1 MRRPG
6 RRIVRSSVAD
16 GDVFFSSNVH
26 EDAMLARSLVFFAV
40 MSVLVAPLAVR
51 AGSPPTSAPT
61 AIDGSRDAGALD
73 GRIASVDYA
82 ANTMRVEVR
91 GHGLLTF
98 SIEPTTPITAL
109 DGGNAMMIDLK
120 PRAHVV
126 IQSNRTGDRYV
137 AQNIKIVK

>member
-1 MRRPG
+1 MP
-6 RRIVRSSVAD
+6 
-16 GDVFFSSNVH
+16 
-26 EDAMLARSLVFFAV
+26 ARSFVVLAIASLLVV
-40 MSVLVAPLAVR
+40 VPLAAR
-51 AGSPPTSAPT
+51 AQSHPPHLPPQT
-61 AIDGSRDAGALD
+61 ADLERPRDLGALD
-73 GRIASVDYA
+73 GRIASVDYVT
-82 ANTMRVEVR
+82 NTMRVEVR

-109 DGGNAMMIDLK
+109 DGGNAMLIDLK